1 MSPFCIFWH
10 TFNWLEFVTF
20 IIIPWSIISIVL
32 TYIFFNYRLIRIS
45 LESNEQLLE
54 ELDEECNLEF
64 KKISLKVFN
73 KNIFLNNSK
82 IKINKGKE
90 KN

>member
-1 MSPFCIFWH
+1 M
-10 TFNWLEFVTF
+10 
-20 IIIPWSIISIVL
+20 
-32 TYIFFNYRLIRIS
+32 
-45 LESNEQLLE
+45 ESNEQLLE